1 MTASSRCGI
10 IILQELRVNPTV
22 IIWLLQKSLSY
33 RQSGAV
39 PDLCLLIHVVDWL
52 TVSKRIDPWSVCQS
66 DSRMRVIFPS
76 ELVLRWGKT
85 SALLVD
91 TITKMC

>member
-39 PDLCLLIHVVDWL
+39 PDLCLL
-52 TVSKRIDPWSVCQS
+52 TVSKRVDPWSVCQS